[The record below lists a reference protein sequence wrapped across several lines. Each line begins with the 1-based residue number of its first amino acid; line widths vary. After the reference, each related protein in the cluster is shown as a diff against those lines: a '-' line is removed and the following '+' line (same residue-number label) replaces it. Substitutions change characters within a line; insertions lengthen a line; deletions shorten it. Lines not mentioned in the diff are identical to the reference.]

1 LRSCDPGQLLPP
13 FAVGDT
19 WLVLRVDRLIPAP
32 LTDDLR
38 QRLLADLLQEFINNR
53 ATEFLQGEAP
63 APLAD
68 LFA

>member
-1 LRSCDPGQLLPP
+1 
-13 FAVGDT
+13 
-19 WLVLRVDRLIPAP
+19 
-32 LTDDLR
+32 LR